1 METADR
7 RIEIL
12 RVLCRRRYEKT
23 RNLAYEFGVS
33 ERTIRRDIEFLSLRN
48 PIYTQTGKYGGG
60 IYVLDNF
67 TMDGMYMT
75 DTEIN
80 VLKNVSDVIKGLK
93 AVTKREKEVL
103 NSIISDYSK
112 PKIREESKK

>member
-7 RIEIL
+7 RMEIL
-12 RVLCRRRYEKT
+12 RLLCRRRYEKT
-23 RNLAYEFGVS
+23 KNLAYEFGVS

-48 PIYTQTGKYGGG
+48 PIYTQSGRYGGG

-67 TMDGMYMT
+67 TMDRMYMT
-75 DTEIN
+75 SAEVG
-80 VLKNVSDVIKGLK
+80 VLKKVSDALNGSAAISKME
-93 AVTKREKEVL
+93 KRVL

-112 PKIREESKK
+112 PKIKEENKK